1 MALRALLGPIWE
13 LFGASWEPL
22 GGLLGAT
29 WIRFAFYVT
38 FISLFE
44 SILGLTIDGKK
55 NNVLIRNKDDFVI
68 EFRPSDVQKQVI
80 FKHDFQT
87 HFQCFFDNDFY
98 FVPSI

>member
-38 FISLFE
+38 FITLFE
-44 SILGLTIDGKK
+44 SILGPKIDEK
-55 NNVLIRNKDDFVI
+55 NDKISVKHRKVFVI
-68 EFRPSDVQKQVI
+68 EFRPFVVEKQVI
-80 FKHDFQT
+80 FKHDFRT
-87 HFQCFFDNDFY
+87 TL
-98 FVPSI
+98 